1 MMMMN
6 ETTIEQRNT
15 KLFNEIAEV
24 MDLKPWSF
32 DQATWGHFL
41 IEGYSLY
48 EKLIEIHGLSSDEA
62 SQTDEK
68 DVLWMDVKECGTS
81 MCVAGHAANLT
92 GWHPTMNQRRTEYEW
107 HDVSK
112 EKGALRTADGVLSVE
127 EVATNELG
135 INEHEAGVL
144 FDGNAEWTSDIMR
157 EFGKGESIMQY
168 GDDDG

>member
-1 MMMMN
+1 ME
-6 ETTIEQRNT
+6 ETTVEQRNT

-41 IEGYSLY
+41 IEDYSLY
-48 EKLIEIHGLSSDEA
+48 QKLMDMHGLSDNEA
-62 SQTDEK
+62 AQVGEN
-68 DVLWMDVKECGTS
+68 DVLWIDVKECGTS

-92 GWHPTMNQRRTEYEW
+92 GWHPTMNSRRTEYEW

-112 EKGALRTADGVLSVE
+112 EKHMLRNDDGSRSVE
-127 EVATNELG
+127 DVAIEELG
-135 INEHEAGVL
+135 INGEEGEVL
-144 FDGNAEWTSDIMR
+144 FDGTAEWTSDIMR

-168 GDDDG
+168 SGDDEG

>member
-1 MMMMN
+1 MD
-6 ETTIEQRNT
+6 ETTVEQRNT
-15 KLFNEIAEV
+15 DLFFDIAHV
-24 MDLKPWSF
+24 MDFRPWSF
-32 DQATWGHFL
+32 DQATWGHFN
-41 IEGYSLY
+41 IDDLY
-48 EKLIEIHGLSSDEA
+48 EKLAEVHGISLDTA
-62 SQTDEK
+62 YDADEK

-92 GWHPTMNQRRTEYEW
+92 GWHPTLNRRRTEYEW
-107 HDVSK
+107 HEVSK
-112 EKGALRTADGVLSVE
+112 EKGALRTADGVKSVE

-135 INEHEAGVL
+135 INEHEAGIL